1 MKSTHLRSPRSC
13 PLRVASSPWLFLAA
27 LVTHVPSS
35 RIRPGKGS
43 SMGIFP
49 AFALSDEVAANHHD
63 NATNH
68 DDICPDVVRGGPKS
82 QHCPQE
88 DVHRTQAE

>member
-1 MKSTHLRSPRSC
+1 MDSMEPTNATLRHLTSMQ
-13 PLRVASSPWLFLAA
+13 F
-27 LVTHVPSS
+27 VPSGLIELDLTT
-35 RIRPGKGS
+35 RAVQGS
-43 SMGIFP
+43 SMGLFP